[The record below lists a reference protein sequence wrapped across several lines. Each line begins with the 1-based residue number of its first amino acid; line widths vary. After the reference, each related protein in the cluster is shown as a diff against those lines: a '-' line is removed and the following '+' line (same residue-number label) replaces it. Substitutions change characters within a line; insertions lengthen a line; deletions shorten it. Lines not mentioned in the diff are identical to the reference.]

1 MLAAHYFALR
11 DLHIAC
17 VALSG
22 ALFLLRGVLRLVDHP
37 SVNRLW
43 MRALSWI
50 IDTAL
55 LGMGV
60 LLMIALRMYPPA
72 QGWLSLKLLLL
83 VVYVVLGFMA
93 LKRARTRRGR
103 ALALLAAL
111 LVFAYMI
118 GVALRHHPAGW
129 FV

>member
-22 ALFLLRGVLRLVDHP
+22 ALFLLRGLLRLVDHP
-37 SVNRLW
+37 IVNRLW
-43 MRALSWI
+43 MRVLSWV

-55 LGMGV
+55 LGVGV
-60 LLMIALRMYPPA
+60 LLMVALRMYPPA
-72 QGWLSLKLLLL
+72 QVWLTVKLVL
-83 VVYVVLGFMA
+83 VVAYILLGYAA

-111 LVFAYMI
+111 LVFTYII

-129 FV
+129 FA